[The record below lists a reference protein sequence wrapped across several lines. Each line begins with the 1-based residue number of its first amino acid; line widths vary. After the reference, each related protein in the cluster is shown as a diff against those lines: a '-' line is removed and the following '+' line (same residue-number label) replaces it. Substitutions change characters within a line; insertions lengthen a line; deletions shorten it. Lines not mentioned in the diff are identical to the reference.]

1 MNNNIGNNGPSSKV
15 LKPSRGLLALNSIL
29 KNPIHNIDQLK
40 EKNDKPRNKDIN
52 NKNNDENNKA
62 LINKTKHQIESLNSR
77 SFIMNQD
84 KKIDV

>member
-1 MNNNIGNNGPSSKV
+1 MQASKENISKTFLNVMNYR
-15 LKPSRGLLALNSIL
+15 L
-29 KNPIHNIDQLK
+29 
-40 EKNDKPRNKDIN
+40 KDIN

-77 SFIMNQD
+77 SFIMNQE